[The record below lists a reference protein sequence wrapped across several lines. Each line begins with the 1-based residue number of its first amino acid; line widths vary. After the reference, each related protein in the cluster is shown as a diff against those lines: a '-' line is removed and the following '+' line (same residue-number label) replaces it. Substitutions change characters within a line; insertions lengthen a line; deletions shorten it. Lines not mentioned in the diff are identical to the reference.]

1 MKLKRLEIAG
11 FKSFRERVILD
22 FSAGISAVVGPNGCG
37 KSNIVDAIRFA
48 MGEQRV
54 RSLRG
59 KSMDD
64 IIFNGS
70 EEAAAVGMAEV
81 SLILARGDQPF
92 PGSYGECAEVMVTR
106 RLSRGGES
114 DYFLNRVRCR
124 HLDVREFFMGTG
136 AGARSYSLVEQ
147 NSVTAMV
154 EAKPEEIRLYIDEA
168 AGISKYKG
176 RRESA
181 LRKLDAT
188 RQNMLRLNDI
198 IGEVKTSLAS
208 TAKQAR
214 RAKQFKELRQEIR
227 EGETILAWQAYN
239 DLSGRREQQIAVLND
254 LQRDALESEVR
265 LLTLESCCEAAK
277 VDVQEEEQ
285 KVAAEQDRFASLKS
299 ALAIKEQGT
308 AFARNKLQELAARE
322 IKLREELT
330 GISQRQREHGKE
342 ADQLTAL
349 IAADQ
354 AQLEEVKKTIRDQ
367 ENRLAAARLLARE
380 SQREAEE
387 KRSQCYNAAT
397 EKTRLDNQLVS
408 LEKNSEEMRKRREA
422 SGREE
427 SELGGRLREL
437 EERLDRLRNAL
448 EEDSDALVKLKERG
462 RLASE
467 EEERAREELR
477 EAEETIAELKVD
489 RGGKASRLQSMKE
502 FRDGYAFLNEGARS
516 IMKVGKE
523 GHKGKL
529 NGFSPLGL
537 MADFM
542 DVPKEYE
549 TAVEVALGEKL
560 QYVAVSSYSD
570 ALTAI
575 GYLKTSGAGRGS
587 FVPLELDGQAPDLPA
602 ESGIKGAVR
611 LIDVI
616 GFSGVFRHLGEVLL
630 GDVYLIENLAEGL
643 DLRTHGGTKPV
654 FVTADG
660 DLITTQGVLTGG
672 FSGNGQ
678 LSLLK
683 NRREITELEL
693 SLSAIDQDIDRWT
706 RQRME
711 ASSLSQ
717 RWRDEITEARA
728 AQHRIELQ
736 INGKKKDCE
745 RYGDEIRRLKQRLTV
760 IALNISQLTEEI
772 DRSRTK
778 HEALKSEIAGK
789 AEQESRLNAELAETK
804 RTWDLL
810 QSGLQDQEQELLKG
824 SVLMATLEQKREA
837 NIRTKT
843 RLDDS
848 LAILQR
854 QGQQRE
860 REIAASLAAY
870 EELTANIRLE
880 EENLRELYLQYGSV
894 EQSLAEMKEKLRLG
908 KEALRNQELER
919 EQARAVARELAGT
932 ISRHEGAIRELSF
945 QMDSLRE
952 ATAGK
957 YHLDLAS
964 WVPETPPATLDA
976 YMLRQQVQD
985 KKALLEKFG
994 EVNLLALTE
1003 HEKLKERHEFLFAQM
1018 EDLKAAIDSLNK
1030 TISRIN
1036 RITRSRF
1043 SDTFRE
1049 INERFQEV
1057 FRVLFPGGRGRLLL
1071 TDEENLLETGV
1082 DMDIQIPGKR
1092 LHGLSLLS
1100 GGEKTL
1106 AAIALIFAILR
1117 YRPAP
1122 FLILDEVDAALD
1134 DVNIAIFNGLIR
1146 DIAEKSQ
1153 IIMVTHNKLS
1163 MEVADS
1169 LFGVTM
1175 QKKGLSSLISVS
1187 LN

>member
-1 MKLKRLEIAG
+1 MRLKQLEIAG

-48 MGEQRV
+48 MGENRV

-64 IIFNGS
+64 IIFSGS

-81 SLILARGDQPF
+81 SMILARGEQPF
-92 PGSYGECAEVMVTR
+92 PGDYGECAEVMVTR
-106 RLSRGGES
+106 RLMRGGES

-124 HLDVREFFMGTG
+124 HLDIREFFMGTG

-147 NSVTAMV
+147 NSVTTMV

-188 RQNMLRLNDI
+188 RQNMVRLNDI
-198 IGEVKTSLAS
+198 IGEVKTSLNS
-208 TAKQAR
+208 TAKQAK
-214 RAKQFKELRQEIR
+214 RARQFKELRQEIR
-227 EGETILAWQAYN
+227 EGETILAWQVYN
-239 DLSGRREQQIAVLND
+239 DLAARRENLLAALEE
-254 LQRDALESEVR
+254 LKRDALDSEVR
-265 LLTLESCCEAAK
+265 LRTLESSCEAMK
-277 VDVQEEEQ
+277 VTVQEDDEE
-285 KVAAEQDRFASLKS
+285 VAGQQDRFSTLKNS
-299 ALAIKEQGT
+299 LAIKEQGIT
-308 AFARNKLQELAARE
+308 FARNKLSELAARE
-322 IKLREELT
+322 IKIREELA
-330 GISQRQREHGKE
+330 GISLRQQEQVME
-342 ADQLTAL
+342 VAQLTAL
-349 IAADQ
+349 IASGQD
-354 AQLEEVKKTIRDQ
+354 QLEKAKESIQ
-367 ENRLAAARLLARE
+367 EKESQIAAARLLARE
-380 SQREAEE
+380 SQRETEE
-387 KRSQCYNAAT
+387 KRIQCYNVAT
-397 EKTRLDNQLVS
+397 EKTKLVNQVAG
-408 LEKNSEEMRKRREA
+408 LEKSGEEMRKRWEA
-422 SGREE
+422 YGREE
-427 SELGGRLREL
+427 LELGGRLREM
-437 EERLDRLRNAL
+437 EERLSRLKNGMAEDLDAL
-448 EEDSDALVKLKERG
+448 EKLKERG

-467 EEERAREELR
+467 EEERAREEFR
-477 EAEETIAELKVD
+477 EAEETMAELKVD

-516 IMKVGKE
+516 IMKVGNDAQ
-523 GHKGKL
+523 KGKQ

-537 MADFM
+537 LADFM

-560 QYVAVSSYSD
+560 QYVAVNSYSD
-570 ALTAI
+570 ALQAI
-575 GYLKTSGAGRGS
+575 GYLKTNGAGRGS
-587 FVPLELDGQAPDLPA
+587 FVPLELQGQASDLPL
-602 ESGIKGAVR
+602 ESGIKEAVR

-616 GFSGVFRHLGEVLL
+616 DFNDNFRHLGEVLL
-630 GDVYLIENLAEGL
+630 GDVFLINNLDEAL
-643 DLRTHGGTKPV
+643 ALRTNSGMNLV

-660 DLITTQGVLTGG
+660 DLITSQGVLTGG

-678 LSLLK
+678 MSILK

-693 SLSAIDQDIDRWT
+693 AIRAIDQEIDSLA
-706 RQRME
+706 RQRSELARMRQTW
-711 ASSLSQ
+711 L
-717 RWRDEITEARA
+717 DEIAEVRS
-728 AQHRIELQ
+728 AQHRLDLQ
-736 INGKKKDCE
+736 IIGKKKDLE
-745 RYGDEIRRLKQRLTV
+745 RYGDENKRLKQRLAV
-760 IALNISQLTEEI
+760 LGLNISQLKDEMAR
-772 DRSRTK
+772 DRTK
-778 HEALKSEIAGK
+778 LEALKIEIARK
-789 AEQESRLNAELAETK
+789 AEEETRLNAELAETK
-804 RTWDLL
+804 RHWDLL
-810 QSGLQDQEQELLKG
+810 HAGLQEQEQALLKE
-824 SVLMATLEQKREA
+824 SVLLATLVQKREA
-837 NIRTKT
+837 NIKTKT
-843 RLDDS
+843 RIDDS
-848 LAILQR
+848 LAILER
-854 QGQQRE
+854 QKRERE
-860 REIAASLAAY
+860 REIAASEAAH
-870 EELTANIRLE
+870 EELTASIHQE
-880 EENLRELYLQYGSV
+880 EENLRELYRQYAAA
-894 EQSLAEMKEKLRLG
+894 EHNLAALKEKQLLG
-908 KEALRNQELER
+908 KETLRKQEVEM
-919 EQARAVARELAGT
+919 EQAKALVRQQEGA
-932 ISRHEGAIRELSF
+932 ISHQDVAIRELSF
-945 QMDSLRE
+945 QMDGLRE

-957 YHLDLAS
+957 YQLDLAN
-964 WVPETPPATLDA
+964 WAPEAPAASLDLES
-976 YMLRQQVQD
+976 LRQQVQS

-1003 HEKLKERHEFLFAQM
+1003 HEKLKERHDFLFAQM

-1043 SDTFRE
+1043 SDAFRE
-1049 INERFQEV
+1049 INEHFQEV

-1092 LHGLSLLS
+1092 LQGLSLLS
-1100 GGEKTL
+1100 GGEKTM

-1134 DVNIAIFNGLIR
+1134 DANILIFNRLIR

-1163 MEVADS
+1163 MEAADS

-1175 QKKGLSSLISVS
+1175 QKKGLSCLISVN